1 MAQMKVAP
9 SPDLSS
15 KVREMCVQ
23 RLFGLLAD
31 LTHHHKGPNKPEAR
45 LWVYLF
51 ATTHKF
57 IA

>member
-1 MAQMKVAP
+1 MKVAP